1 MAVNGAAW
9 QTTFGDMVADLRVSD
24 NGQTVAALGK
34 EDEKWAVM
42 VNGTAWSGRYDM
54 AWQPV
59 ISAGGAHVGTTVE
72 QDGKYLVLV
81 DGKSYAQTFDMAWDP
96 TFNDDGTKVL
106 IRGIVDGKVVRIV
119 ELVTNITG

>member
-1 MAVNGAAW
+1 
-9 QTTFGDMVADLRVSD
+9 
-24 NGQTVAALGK
+24 
-34 EDEKWAVM
+34 M
-42 VNGTAWSGRYDM
+42 VNGTAWAGRYDM

-106 IRGIVDGKVVRIV
+106 IRGIVDGKFVRIV